1 MLFHYL
7 AQDAKGH
14 IKEGNINQP
23 NTQAVLEYLTTQKLK
38 PLSVKPLMLE
48 KGKKE
53 LFVFK
58 KGLSLTDKVFL
69 TKYLALMLKVGT
81 DLFSA
86 IDILI
91 EDFESG
97 PARRFLLE
105 TRANLERGEPF
116 WKTFSQHPDYFSP
129 VVTNLIK
136 AGEASGNLETTL
148 NQVSSS
154 LERDKNLQTKVK
166 SSLIYP
172 VVLMIMSLFMIIFL
186 VTFAVPRLGEMF
198 LGTGQAIPTYTRI
211 VLSTGMFLNRNIF
224 IVFPLI
230 IGIPLGLFY
239 YFRKVKR
246 GKELFSSL
254 LEKLP
259 VARDLVEKMALERF
273 SSVLSSL
280 IKAGMPIIQ
289 AIEVTASAVGHPKYE
304 AALLRIAKEHLAK
317 GISIGDS
324 FKKEKIFPA
333 VVSNLLAIGEK
344 AGHTEEILGTLSEFY
359 AVEIEGALKT
369 LVSML
374 EPLLLMF
381 LGVVVGGIAL
391 SLIVPI
397 YQLVGQF

>member
-148 NQVSSS
+148 NQVSSN

-289 AIEVTASAVGHPKYE
+289 AIEVTAGAVGHPKYE

-333 VVSNLLAIGEK
+333 VGSNLLAIGEK

>member
-289 AIEVTASAVGHPKYE
+289 AIEVTAGAVGHPKYE